1 MSDSMFKEESKVNDT
16 PKNPKNKPSSEK
28 WKQAIMKMVSIMEEE
43 STTDPWIRRHQDLQE
58 YKLDV
63 VRDGSD
69 EYFNALTEAIQAV
82 TGGDYGSIDYKG
94 YKIYYT
100 DTPRIKSISGIDD
113 HVEYSYEM
121 CFQCDALRIL
131 NYEEYHSEDERKAFL
146 DPESDLFHKTVELL
160 DKEIEYLDEGIWI
173 KNKKTLNI
181 YDFKDYSHEELGF
194 KEIKWGER
202 ENDSSSTFSYL
213 MKHAFSQIEGLAF
226 TEEDFGIFADV
237 IRRMIFFADYGK
249 RSDFGLVD
257 LQGYIRYEWKPET
270 KRDRYVWRCMDE
282 FGQGDLPDRLL
293 NNCTIYYLLD
303 DPRGWEA
310 VAYLLPILSLAQ
322 MCQDYEP
329 DRVKESILMVLDI
342 IKAGGYRERIEKLI
356 EEDRVKASSSSVSA

>member
-16 PKNPKNKPSSEK
+16 PKNSKNKPSSEK
-28 WKQAIMKMVSIMEEE
+28 LEQAMMKMISIKEEE
-43 STTDPWIRRHQDLQE
+43 SSADPWIRRYQDLQE
-58 YKLDV
+58 YKFDV

-69 EYFNALTEAIQAV
+69 EYFNALTEAILAV
-82 TGGDYGSIDYKG
+82 TRGDYGSIDYKG

-100 DTPRIKSISGIDD
+100 DTPRIKSISVVDD

-121 CFQCDALRIL
+121 SFQCDALRI
-131 NYEEYHSEDERKAFL
+131 YECEEYHSEDERKAFL
-146 DPESDLFHKTVELL
+146 DPASDLFHKTVELL

-181 YDFKDYSHEELGF
+181 YDFKDYSYEELRFEGR
-194 KEIKWGER
+194 KWDER
-202 ENDSSSTFSYL
+202 EIDSSSTFSYL

-226 TEEDFGIFADV
+226 TEKDFNIFAEI
-237 IRRMIFFADYGK
+237 IRRMVFFADYGK
-249 RSDFGLVD
+249 NSDFGLVD
-257 LQGYIRYEWKPET
+257 LQGYIWYDWKPET
-270 KRDRYVWRCMDE
+270 KRDRYIWRCMDE

-293 NNCTIYYLLD
+293 DNCTIYYLLD

-310 VAYLLPILSLAQ
+310 VAYLFPILSLAQ

-329 DRVKESILMVLDI
+329 DHVKEAILKIFDI
-342 IKAGGYRERIEKLI
+342 IEVGGYRERIEKLI
-356 EEDRVKASSSSVSA
+356 EEDRVKASSISDEG